1 MSFGVHFSESCS
13 SWAAVA
19 MLGCLVTITGCKG
32 GGGSSGTP
40 SQATST
46 SSTAPPL
53 AVPNQAPTI
62 SGSPGSTIV
71 SGQKYTFV
79 PVAADAD
86 GDTLGFSIANRPAWA
101 EFDTATGRLSG
112 TPTASNAG
120 SFANIQISV
129 SDGTSTAALP
139 VFALNVTPTAT
150 PSSGAAT
157 LSWAA
162 PTVNVDGSALT
173 NLAGYRIRYGTKAN
187 QLTQEIT
194 ISNAGLTTYMVTDL
208 PPATYYFAIQ
218 AVNSAGAESALSSV
232 ASKTIS

>member
-1 MSFGVHFSESCS
+1 MSFGVRFSESCNS
-13 SWAAVA
+13 LVVA
-19 MLGCLVTITGCKG
+19 MLGCLVMTAGCKSG
-32 GGGSSGTP
+32 GGNSGTP
-40 SQATST
+40 SQAAST

-53 AVPNQAPTI
+53 TAPNQAPTI

-71 SGQKYTFV
+71 AGQKYTFV

-86 GDTLGFSIANRPAWA
+86 GDPLGFSIANRPAWA

-112 TPTASNAG
+112 TPTPGNTGAFAG
-120 SFANIQISV
+120 IQISV
-129 SDGTSTAALP
+129 SDGKSTTALP
-139 VFALNVTPTAT
+139 AFALNVNTAAA

-162 PTVNVDGSALT
+162 PTVNVDGSTLT

-194 ISNAGLTTYMVTDL
+194 ISNAGMTTYMVTDL
-208 PPATYYFAIQ
+208 APATYYFAIQ
-218 AVNSAGAESALSSV
+218 AVNSAGAESTLSSV
-232 ASKTIS
+232 ASKKIT

>member
-1 MSFGVHFSESCS
+1 MESCN
-13 SWAAVA
+13 SWVVVA
-19 MLGCLVTITGCKG
+19 MLGCLVATTGCKG
-32 GGGSSGTP
+32 GGGSGAP
-40 SQATST
+40 SQAAST

-53 AVPNQAPTI
+53 AAPNQTPTI

-71 SGQKYTFV
+71 AGQKYTFV

-86 GDTLGFSIANRPAWA
+86 GDTLGFSIANRPTWA
-101 EFDTATGRLSG
+101 QFDTATGRLSG
-112 TPTASNAG
+112 TPTVSNTG
-120 SFANIQISV
+120 SFAGILISV
-129 SDGTSTAALP
+129 SDGKSTTALP
-139 VFALNVTPTAT
+139 TFALNVTPAAA

-194 ISNAGLTTYMVTDL
+194 INNAGLTTYMVTDL
-208 PPATYYFAIQ
+208 TPATYYFAIQ
-218 AVNSAGAESALSSV
+218 AVNSAGAESALSSI